1 MEIRLAKK
9 EEIIQVESMIFK
21 AAKLLQSRGIA
32 QWERFL
38 NIYNISICEEDFKR
52 KKLYVLLDDFDNIVG
67 SMSFGNE
74 EDIDYKLWTS
84 CSGAYFI
91 HRLVISDNNW
101 GKGYGELLVNYAK
114 EISKAHNKILRLNA
128 VENNNYLFRYY
139 ERQGLKYVNRS
150 LGYNLFEW

>member
-9 EEIIQVESMIFK
+9 EEIVHVERMILK

-114 EISKAHNKILRLNA
+114 EISKNHNKILRLNA
-128 VENNNYLFRYY
+128 VKVY
-139 ERQGLKYVNRS
+139 
-150 LGYNLFEW
+150 

>member
-52 KKLYVLLDDFDNIVG
+52 KKLYVLVDDFNNIVG
-67 SMSFGNE
+67 SMSFGKE
-74 EDIDYKLWTS
+74 EDIDYKLWTD

-101 GKGYGELLVNYAK
+101 GKGYGEKLVNYAK

-128 VENNNYLFRYY
+128 VENNN
-139 ERQGLKYVNRS
+139 
-150 LGYNLFEW
+150 LGIMRDRD